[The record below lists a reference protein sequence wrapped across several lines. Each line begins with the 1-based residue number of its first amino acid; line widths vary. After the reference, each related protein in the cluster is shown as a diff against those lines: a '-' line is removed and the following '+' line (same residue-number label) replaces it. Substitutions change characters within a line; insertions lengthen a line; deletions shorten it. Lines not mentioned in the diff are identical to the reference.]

1 MNFSELKQ
9 HYVGKYIFLLK
20 DEEKGYVWEIETF
33 FMELHKAIEGIG
45 RVGFKFRERKRNN
58 ENKGIGFYKIVDMQ
72 KRGNDIFAYVDMVT
86 LITPKDHLPLYHKEM
101 LLLDLLYSSQQTCS
115 IDTYNWKDLDKRDSA
130 EYEEDI
136 ILLNFMDVIHE
147 CNCFK
152 LREYLRSN
160 GYRDEKVPVPDRV
173 IALIE
178 SNGITDGSVILNVIS
193 EPSKMMRYADRINT
207 LAVFYDLKT
216 DFPELY
222 NKLDKQFNIYDYD
235 FKNKLYDYFCRA
247 HVKYKKYY
255 GPSEEDISMEDEM
268 KAVFRYEQVKKEH
281 EKEKRDAKGKL
292 KRKELINEKY

>member
-1 MNFSELKQ
+1 
-9 HYVGKYIFLLK
+9 
-20 DEEKGYVWEIETF
+20 
-33 FMELHKAIEGIG
+33 
-45 RVGFKFRERKRNN
+45 
-58 ENKGIGFYKIVDMQ
+58 MQ
-72 KRGNDIFAYVDMVT
+72 KRGNDIFAYVDLVT

-115 IDTYNWKDLDKRDSA
+115 IDTCNWKDLDKRDSA

-147 CNCFK
+147 CNCFN

-178 SNGITDGSVILNVIS
+178 SKGITDGSVILNVIS
-193 EPSKMMRYADRINT
+193 EPSKMMRYADWIST
-207 LAVFYDLKT
+207 LAVFNNLKT

-222 NKLDKQFNIYDYD
+222 DKLDKQFNIYDYD

-255 GPSEEDISMEDEM
+255 GPSKEDISMEDEM

-281 EKEKRDAKGKL
+281 EKEEKRR
-292 KRKELINEKY
+292 KRKAKKEGAN

>member
-20 DEEKGYVWEIETF
+20 DEEKGYVWEMEIETM

-45 RVGFKFRERKRNN
+45 CVGFKFRERKRNN

-72 KRGNDIFAYVDMVT
+72 KRGDDIFAYVDLIT

-115 IDTYNWKDLDKRDSA
+115 IDTEAWESLDKRDQA
-130 EYEEDI
+130 EYEEDVV
-136 ILLNFMDVIHE
+136 LLEFMNETYE
-147 CNCFK
+147 CNSFK

-160 GYRDEKVPVPDRV
+160 GYGDEKVPVPDRV

-178 SNGITDGSVILNVIS
+178 SKGITDGSVILNVIS
-193 EPSKMMRYADRINT
+193 EPSKMMRYADWIST

-255 GPSEEDISMEDEM
+255 GPSKEDISMEDEM

-281 EKEKRDAKGKL
+281 EKEEKKRRRKAK
-292 KRKELINEKY
+292 KEKGAE

>member
-20 DEEKGYVWEIETF
+20 DEEKGYVWEIETI
-33 FMELHKAIEGIG
+33 FMELHKATEGIG
-45 RVGFKFRERKRNN
+45 CVGFKFRERKRNN

-72 KRGNDIFAYVDMVT
+72 KRGDDIFAYVDLIT

-115 IDTYNWKDLDKRDSA
+115 IDTAVWESLDKKDPA
-130 EYEEDI
+130 EYEEDVV
-136 ILLNFMDVIHE
+136 LLNFMDIIHE

-160 GYRDEKVPVPDRV
+160 GYGDEKVPVPDRV
-173 IALIE
+173 IDLIE
-178 SNGITDGSVILNVIS
+178 SKGTTDGSVILNVIS
-193 EPSKMMRYADRINT
+193 EPSKMMRYADYISN
-207 LAVFYDLKT
+207 LYVFYNLKT

-222 NKLDKQFNIYDYD
+222 NKLDKQFDSYAYD

-255 GPSEEDISMEDEM
+255 GPSKEDISMEDEM

-281 EKEKRDAKGKL
+281 EKEEKKRKRKNKKL
-292 KRKELINEKY
+292 KGDK

>member
-20 DEEKGYVWEIETF
+20 DEEKGYVWEIETI

-45 RVGFKFRERKRNN
+45 CVGFKFRERKRNN

-72 KRGNDIFAYVDMVT
+72 KRGDDIFAYVELIT

-115 IDTYNWKDLDKRDSA
+115 IDTCNWKDLDKRDSA

-160 GYRDEKVPVPDRV
+160 GYRDEKVPVPDIV

-178 SNGITDGSVILNVIS
+178 SKGITDGSVILNVIT
-193 EPSKMMRYADRINT
+193 EPSKMMRYADWISR

-247 HVKYKKYY
+247 HVKYKKILR
-255 GPSEEDISMEDEM
+255 PIRR
-268 KAVFRYEQVKKEH
+268 RY
-281 EKEKRDAKGKL
+281 
-292 KRKELINEKY
+292 INGG

>member
-72 KRGNDIFAYVDMVT
+72 KRGNDIFAYVDLVT

-115 IDTYNWKDLDKRDSA
+115 IDTYNWKNLDKRDSV

-178 SNGITDGSVILNVIS
+178 SKGITDGSVILNVIS
-193 EPSKMMRYADRINT
+193 EPSKMMRYADWIST
-207 LAVFYDLKT
+207 LAVFNNLKT

-222 NKLDKQFNIYDYD
+222 DKLDKQFNIYDYD

-255 GPSEEDISMEDEM
+255 GPSKEDISMEDEM

-281 EKEKRDAKGKL
+281 EKEEKRR
-292 KRKELINEKY
+292 KRKAKKEGAN

>member
-20 DEEKGYVWEIETF
+20 DEEKGYVWEIETI
-33 FMELHKAIEGIG
+33 FMELRKAIEGIG
-45 RVGFKFRERKRNN
+45 CVGFKFRERKRNN

-72 KRGNDIFAYVDMVT
+72 KRGNDIFAYVDLVT

-115 IDTYNWKDLDKRDSA
+115 IDTYNLKDLDKRDSA

-136 ILLNFMDVIHE
+136 ILLNFMNVIHE

-152 LREYLRSN
+152 LREYLKSN
-160 GYRDEKVPVPDRV
+160 GYRDEKVPVPDKV

-178 SNGITDGSVILNVIS
+178 SRGITDGSVILNVIT
-193 EPSKMMRYADRINT
+193 EPSKMMRYADWIST
-207 LAVFYDLKT
+207 LAVFNNLKT

-222 NKLDKQFNIYDYD
+222 DKLDKQFDSYAYD

-247 HVKYKKYY
+247 HIKYKKYY

-281 EKEKRDAKGKL
+281 EKEEKRR
-292 KRKELINEKY
+292 KRKAKKEGAN

>member
-45 RVGFKFRERKRNN
+45 CVGFKFRERKRNN

-72 KRGNDIFAYVDMVT
+72 KRGDDIFAYVELIT

-115 IDTYNWKDLDKRDSA
+115 IDNYNWKNLDKRDSA

-178 SNGITDGSVILNVIS
+178 SKGITDGSVILNVIT
-193 EPSKMMRYADRINT
+193 EPSKMMRYADWISR

-247 HVKYKKYY
+247 HVKYKKILR
-255 GPSEEDISMEDEM
+255 PIRR
-268 KAVFRYEQVKKEH
+268 RY
-281 EKEKRDAKGKL
+281 
-292 KRKELINEKY
+292 INGG

>member
-72 KRGNDIFAYVDMVT
+72 KRGNDIFAYVELIT

-115 IDTYNWKDLDKRDSA
+115 IDTNWKDLDKRDSA

-178 SNGITDGSVILNVIS
+178 SKGITDGSVILNVIT
-193 EPSKMMRYADRINT
+193 EPSKMMRYADWISR

-255 GPSEEDISMEDEM
+255 GPSKEDISMEDEM

-281 EKEKRDAKGKL
+281 EKEEKRR
-292 KRKELINEKY
+292 KRKAKKEGAN

>member
-1 MNFSELKQ
+1 
-9 HYVGKYIFLLK
+9 
-20 DEEKGYVWEIETF
+20 
-33 FMELHKAIEGIG
+33 MELRKAIEGIG
-45 RVGFKFRERKRNN
+45 CVGFKFRERKRNN

-115 IDTYNWKDLDKRDSA
+115 IDTYNLKDLDKRDSA

-136 ILLNFMDVIHE
+136 ILLNFMNVIHE

-152 LREYLRSN
+152 LREYLKSN
-160 GYRDEKVPVPDRV
+160 GYRDEKVPVPDKV

-178 SNGITDGSVILNVIS
+178 SRGITDGSVILNVIT
-193 EPSKMMRYADRINT
+193 EPSKMMRYADRVST
-207 LAVFYDLKT
+207 LAVFNNLKT

-222 NKLDKQFNIYDYD
+222 DKLDKQFDSYAYD

-247 HVKYKKYY
+247 HIKYKKYY
-255 GPSEEDISMEDEM
+255 GQSKDDISMEDEM
-268 KAVFRYEQVKKEH
+268 KAIFRYEQVKKEH
-281 EKEKRDAKGKL
+281 EKEEKRR
-292 KRKELINEKY
+292 KRKAKKEGAN

>member
-20 DEEKGYVWEIETF
+20 DEEKGYVWEIETII
-33 FMELHKAIEGIG
+33 MELHKAIEGIG
-45 RVGFKFRERKRNN
+45 CVGFKFRERKRNN

-72 KRGNDIFAYVDMVT
+72 KRGNDIFAYVELVT

-115 IDTYNWKDLDKRDSA
+115 IDTYSWNGVYKRDSA

-136 ILLNFMDVIHE
+136 ILLNFIGVIHE

-160 GYRDEKVPVPDRV
+160 GYGDEKVPVPDRV

-178 SNGITDGSVILNVIS
+178 SKSITDGSVILNVIS
-193 EPSKMMRYADRINT
+193 KPSKMMKYADWIST

-255 GPSEEDISMEDEM
+255 GPSKEDISMEDEM

-281 EKEKRDAKGKL
+281 EKEKKRR
-292 KRKELINEKY
+292 KRKAKKEGAN

>member
-20 DEEKGYVWEIETF
+20 DEEKGYVWEIETM
-33 FMELHKAIEGIG
+33 FMELHKAVEGTG
-45 RVGFKFRERKRNN
+45 CVGFKFRERKRNN

-72 KRGNDIFAYVDMVT
+72 IRGDNIFAYVELVT

-101 LLLDLLYSSQQTCS
+101 LLLDLLYSSEQTCL
-115 IDTYNWKDLDKRDSA
+115 IDTYMCSTLKKSNPS
-130 EYEEDI
+130 EYEEDTV
-136 ILLNFMDVIHE
+136 LLEFMNETYE

-160 GYRDEKVPVPDRV
+160 GYGDEKVPVPDRV

-193 EPSKMMRYADRINT
+193 EPSKMMRYADWIST

-247 HVKYKKYY
+247 HIKYKKYY

-281 EKEKRDAKGKL
+281 EKEEKKRRRKAK
-292 KRKELINEKY
+292 KEKGAE